1 MKQEEIEDLKKAL
14 TDLDFSPE
22 EIDSMISKAEKDEE
36 VKDEKSEE
44 DKETIDQKNQDAGEE
59 KDEMKKAFDKVKD
72 MKTELDKAMDSFF
85 DKYGSVPG
93 FTKPEDPFCMKS
105 VENDIEKSEKED
117 IQKSFDTI
125 QKGFSDLIEKAFAD
139 QNTVIDELKKS
150 ISDIKED
157 VAKVAE
163 APNPLKSL
171 LGKYNYIEKGE
182 KDNDRKSISL
192 STDRYKALEVFEKSL
207 SKIENEE
214 DQNVVR
220 NMISDFTIAKKTN
233 QTGLNIVSK
242 AMEIEFEK

>member
-1 MKQEEIEDLKKAL
+1 MNTQEIEDLKKAL
-14 TDLDFSPE
+14 TDLDFSQE
-22 EIDSMISKAEKDEE
+22 EIDSMISKAEKEE
-36 VKDEKSEE
+36 IKDEKSEE
-44 DKETIDQKNQDAGEE
+44 DKETIDQKGQEAGEE

-105 VENDIEKSEKED
+105 VENDIEKSEKDD
-117 IQKSFDTI
+117 IQKSFDTF

-139 QNTVIDELKKS
+139 QNTVIDDLKKS
-150 ISDIKED
+150 ITEIKED

-182 KDNDRKSISL
+182 KEDGKKSVSL
-192 STDRYKALEVFEKSL
+192 SRERYKAIEILEKSL

-220 NMISDFTIAKKTN
+220 NTISDFTIANKIN
-233 QTGLNIVSK
+233 QAGLNIVSK